1 MDEQLK
7 LMNKLCQQTRHF
19 LHFPDECATF
29 LRHVRDQ
36 HADVGADRR
45 RVLQPSVTSP
55 GTGGRQ
61 RSASTALR
69 DGLSGR
75 VAYFDAHD
83 FRRVA
88 REEFRGARRQRS
100 AVRACRLLPV
110 QGNPAGFGRFLP
122 NSLNFIENEL
132 NGTPKSERINF
143 LLVIQSNRLKYPS
156 ILVCK

>member
-7 LMNKLCQQTRHF
+7 LMNKLYQQTRHF

-36 HADVGADRR
+36 HADVGADRG

-61 RSASTALR
+61 RSASTSLR
-69 DGLSGR
+69 AGVSGR

-83 FRRVA
+83 FRRLA

-100 AVRACRLLPV
+100 AVRTCRLLPV
-110 QGNPAGFGRFLP
+110 QGNPAILGRFPP
-122 NSLNFIENEL
+122 NSLNFIQITL
-132 NGTPKSERINF
+132 NGTAKS
-143 LLVIQSNRLKYPS
+143 LVK
-156 ILVCK
+156 